1 MADQEHNTFM
11 GAVGIGAVLFIG
23 AVLAIRAGGAWA
35 ALGWVLMVIVVL
47 GVVGAVGSRIS
58 RR

>member
-1 MADQEHNTFM
+1 MAEPERN
-11 GAVGIGAVLFIG
+11 AFIG
-23 AVLAIRAGGAWA
+23 AVAIGVGLFVAALLLISVGGGWA